1 MFVNN
6 TLVFVHP
13 KIEGRTSP
21 CPPDYTQ
28 VTNVKLNIMLSTI
41 SIAVVDVEDTVDQS
55 SGINYYMLEKA
66 CVVLM
71 APQTSGRSLR
81 ARRNL
86 IMNRGQ
92 IGPRTVGFD
101 LATYSLLAL
110 GAKGT

>member
-1 MFVNN
+1 
-6 TLVFVHP
+6 
-13 KIEGRTSP
+13 
-21 CPPDYTQ
+21 
-28 VTNVKLNIMLSTI
+28 MLSSI
-41 SIAVVDVEDTVDQS
+41 SFAVVDVENTVDQS

-71 APQTSGRSLR
+71 APQTSTSSSGRRLR
-81 ARRNL
+81 APRNL